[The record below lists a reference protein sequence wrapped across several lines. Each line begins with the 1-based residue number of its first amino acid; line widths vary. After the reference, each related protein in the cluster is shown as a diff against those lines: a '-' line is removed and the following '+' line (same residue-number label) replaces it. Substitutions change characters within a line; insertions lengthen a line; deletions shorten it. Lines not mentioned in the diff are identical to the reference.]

1 MAAVSNHVDCVPFS
15 IIQTKPWSRYRIIS
29 EIFKSYCSQNLPESM
44 TDSCPSILMVR
55 TNPPRLKD
63 ISRRSVLQSSD
74 VLKITP
80 LGSIVLNLKSFKT
93 FITML
98 ISELYCCWER
108 RGVKI
113 YEYNFPFYH
122 HDKFKMYILFYI
134 WILILGLLS

>member
-1 MAAVSNHVDCVPFS
+1 M
-15 IIQTKPWSRYRIIS
+15 IIIVKCYCFTIKHIAWVIS
-29 EIFKSYCSQNLPESM
+29 MDCSQNLPESM

-93 FITML
+93 L
-98 ISELYCCWER
+98 
-108 RGVKI
+108 K
-113 YEYNFPFYH
+113 
-122 HDKFKMYILFYI
+122 
-134 WILILGLLS
+134 LL